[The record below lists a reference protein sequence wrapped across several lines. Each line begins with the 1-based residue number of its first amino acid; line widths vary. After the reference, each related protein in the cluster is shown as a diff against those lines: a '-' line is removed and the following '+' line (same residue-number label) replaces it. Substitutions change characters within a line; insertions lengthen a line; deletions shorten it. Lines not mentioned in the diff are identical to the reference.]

1 VILVERVLHR
11 IKEQI
16 EKVVN
21 YARCNKN
28 IIALYI
34 FGSLGTEK
42 ERPTSDI
49 DLAMLFRNN
58 PSLSEELKIES
69 DISQIFGRDDIDIV
83 NLNKAPIDMCHQVLY
98 TGELLYCADE
108 IALADFKERVFNIYG
123 DYGIVLKKFYDD
135 YMEGLKKR
143 YA

>member
-1 VILVERVLHR
+1 MERVLHR

-34 FGSLGTEK
+34 FGSFGTEK

-83 NLNKAPIDMCHQVLY
+83 NLNKAPIEWKD
-98 TGELLYCADE
+98 
-108 IALADFKERVFNIYG
+108 
-123 DYGIVLKKFYDD
+123 
-135 YMEGLKKR
+135 
-143 YA
+143 